1 MKLIQNQSEIIFY
14 YIDKLSIDLVNEIKK
29 YIPNKKL
36 IFINKKKYIF
46 NHYLIKDLIPKMK
59 FEHYIRNIVY
69 RDFDFVLSQIIQE
82 NYLKWFQIK
91 EYLYKNIIYNNY
103 IYFIKDFCIE
113 NKSEKCR
120 IMLNKF
126 LDKLGLC
133 KNQHKKNINKH
144 IIWKT

>member
-36 IFINKKKYIF
+36 IFINKKNYIF
-46 NHYLIKDLIPKMK
+46 NHYLIKDLIPKMN
-59 FEHYIRNIVY
+59 FEHYIRSIVY

-91 EYLYKNIIYNNY
+91 GYLYKNVIYNNY
-103 IYFIKDFCIE
+103 IYFIKNFCIE
-113 NKSEKCR
+113 NNSEKCR
-120 IMLNKF
+120 IILNNF

-144 IIWKT
+144 IIWKS